1 MSTQVR
7 NLTEAALLLSLTF
20 LPAATRA
27 KSSVDLNPNLDFTKY
42 KTFAFIGGVE
52 HLAMRQP
59 TRPRRRTKNRSVAN
73 TPSRPPKIKNL
84 NFSDHHV
91 YREKTS
97 RST

>member
-52 HLAMRQP
+52 HLAHEAAYPP
-59 TRPRRRTKNRSVAN
+59 TEKDKEQVRSEHAKQAPKNQK
-73 TPSRPPKIKNL
+73 PQ
-84 NFSDHHV
+84 FQ
-91 YREKTS
+91 
-97 RST
+97 

>member
-7 NLTEAALLLSLTF
+7 NLTEAALLLTLTF

-52 HLAMRQP
+52 LSP
-59 TRPRRRTKNRSVAN
+59 
-73 TPSRPPKIKNL
+73 
-84 NFSDHHV
+84 
-91 YREKTS
+91 
-97 RST
+97 